1 MPKVNFPKENIEIK
15 VEENTI
21 LLDVIRQA
29 ELNIETPC
37 NSKGF
42 CGKCKVR
49 AMGQLS
55 DPSKIEKQFIDESN
69 NERLSCMAT
78 VLGDVELELIEKKKV
93 LKTIS
98 KGFSISVPVDS
109 PVKIIKLPEIKKTSP
124 VPYVEYLG
132 YKPSS
137 VKLYRKIGEADLD
150 EYSFKE
156 LWGVVYK
163 DKILDIANY
172 KKDIL
177 GLAIDIGTTGISY
190 YLVDLSNGE
199 IVGSLSSLN
208 PQTQFGGDV
217 LSRITYCME
226 NPLGAIK
233 LQELIIDEINDTI
246 RRIVGNVY
254 NINDIYHITVSANT
268 TMMHLL
274 FGINPESLAK
284 APYRAVFLQCGDIKA
299 TDVNFKVNKEAVL
312 SLTPSASSYVGGDI
326 VAGIMASGF
335 QNEKKAVFIDIGTNG
350 ELAALKEGKIICT
363 STAAGPAL
371 EGMNIECGCRAEEGA
386 IESFDIDE
394 DYNISLNTI
403 GGAKAIG
410 ICGSGLIDIAGA
422 LIKRNI
428 LMKSG
433 RWSKNL
439 APKIAHRL
447 VDKKFYITKEI
458 YISQK
463 DIRQIQL
470 AKGAIAAGLIMM
482 LEEIDLTI
490 EEIPVVY
497 IAGAF
502 GYHVNPN
509 NIKTIGLIPRGFSG
523 EIKFLG
529 NTSLEGS
536 RLAVINKDCF
546 EKVDAIKENMKVLEL
561 SLKDDFQ
568 DVFVSQLNF

>member
-1 MPKVNFPKENIEIK
+1 M
-15 VEENTI
+15 
-21 LLDVIRQA
+21 
-29 ELNIETPC
+29 
-37 NSKGF
+37 
-42 CGKCKVR
+42 
-49 AMGQLS
+49 
-55 DPSKIEKQFIDESN
+55 
-69 NERLSCMAT
+69 
-78 VLGDVELELIEKKKV
+78 
-93 LKTIS
+93 KTIS
-98 KGFSISVPVDS
+98 KGSSISVAVDS
-109 PVKIIKLPEIKKTSP
+109 PVKLIKLPEIEKSSS
-124 VPYVEYLG
+124 VPYVECIG
-132 YKPSS
+132 YKVNS
-137 VKLYRKIGEADLD
+137 VKLYERIAEADID
-150 EYSFKE
+150 HYNFIE
-156 LWGVVYK
+156 LWGVVYQ
-163 DKILDIANY
+163 DKILDITNY

-177 GLAIDIGTTGISY
+177 GVAIDIGTTGISY

-199 IVGSLSSLN
+199 IVASLSSLN

-226 NPLGAIK
+226 NPSGATK

-246 RRIVGNVY
+246 KRLVGNAY
-254 NINDIYHITVSANT
+254 NINDIYHIAVSANT

-274 FGINPESLAK
+274 LGINPETLAK
-284 APYRAVFLQCGDIKA
+284 APYRSVFLSCGHINAKDINLKA
-299 TDVNFKVNKEAVL
+299 NSQALLTI
-312 SLTPSASSYVGGDI
+312 TPSASSYVGGDI

-335 QNEKKAVFIDIGTNG
+335 QNEKQAVFIDIGTNG
-350 ELAALKEGKIICT
+350 ELAALKDGKVICT

-394 DYNISLNTI
+394 DYNISCNTI
-403 GGAKAIG
+403 GDVKPIG

-422 LIKRNI
+422 LVKRNI

-433 RWSKNL
+433 RWNKNIDS
-439 APKIAHRL
+439 KIAGKLR
-447 VDKKFYITKEI
+447 DKKFYITEDI

-482 LEEIDLTI
+482 LEEIGLTI

-502 GYHVNPN
+502 GYHINPN
-509 NIKTIGLIPRGFSG
+509 NIKIIGLIPNGFIG

-536 RLAVINKDCF
+536 RLALINKDCLQK
-546 EKVDAIKENMKVLEL
+546 ENEIKESMEVLEL
-561 SLKDDFQ
+561 SLKENFQ
-568 DVFVSQLNF
+568 DVFISQLNF

>member
-1 MPKVNFPKENIEIK
+1 MPKVNFPKENINIK
-15 VEENTI
+15 VEKNTI
-21 LLDVIRQA
+21 LLDVIRHA
-29 ELNIETPC
+29 GLNIETPC
-37 NSKGF
+37 NGKGF
-42 CGKCKVR
+42 CGKCKVI
-49 AMGQLS
+49 AKGQLS
-55 DPSKIEKQFIDESN
+55 EPCENEKKFIDDSKD
-69 NERLSCMAT
+69 ERLSCMAI
-78 VLGDVELELIEKKKV
+78 VLGDVELVLIEKKKA

-98 KGFSISVPVDS
+98 KGFSISVAVDS
-109 PVKIIKLPEIKKTSP
+109 PVKIIKLPEITKSSP

-132 YKPSS
+132 YKLSS
-137 VKLYRKIGEADLD
+137 AKLYKKIAEAYID
-150 EYSFKE
+150 EYSYKE

-163 DKILDIANY
+163 DKILDINNY

-177 GLAIDIGTTGISY
+177 GVAIDIGTTGISY

-208 PQTQFGGDV
+208 PQTEFGGDV

-246 RRIVGNVY
+246 KKLVGNTH
-254 NINDIYHITVSANT
+254 NINDIYHIAVSANT

-274 FGINPESLAK
+274 LGINPEPLAK
-284 APYRAVFLQCGDIKA
+284 SPYKSVFLKCGDIKA
-299 TDVNFKVNKEAVL
+299 TDVNLKVNSQALL
-312 SLTPSASSYVGGDI
+312 SITPSASSYVGGDI

-335 QNEKKAVFIDIGTNG
+335 QNERQAVFIDIGTNG
-350 ELAALKEGKIICT
+350 ELAALKDGKIICT

-371 EGMNIECGCRAEEGA
+371 EGMSIECGCRAEEGA
-386 IESFDIDE
+386 IDCFDIGE
-394 DYNISLNTI
+394 DYSISFNTI
-403 GGAKAIG
+403 GGVKAIG

-422 LIKRNI
+422 LVKRDI

-433 RWSKNL
+433 RWNKNL
-439 APKIAHRL
+439 DPKIANRL
-447 VDKKFYITKEI
+447 VDKKFYITEDI

-470 AKGAIAAGLIMM
+470 AKGAISTGLIMM

-490 EEIPVVY
+490 EEIVVVY

-502 GYHVNPN
+502 GYHINPN
-509 NIKTIGLIPRGFSG
+509 NIKTMGLIPNGFSG

-536 RLAVINKDCF
+536 RLALINKDCLDK
-546 EKVDAIKENMKVLEL
+546 EDKIKESMEVLEL
-561 SLKDDFQ
+561 SLKDNFQ
-568 DVFVSQLNF
+568 DIFVSQLSF